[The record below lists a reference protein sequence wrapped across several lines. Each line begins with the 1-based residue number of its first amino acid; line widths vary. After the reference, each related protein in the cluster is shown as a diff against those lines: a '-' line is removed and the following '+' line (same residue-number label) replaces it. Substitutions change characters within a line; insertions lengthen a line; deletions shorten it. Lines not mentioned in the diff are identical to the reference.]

1 MSRIYL
7 KFDWTK
13 YIKKEFDM
21 KLIGN
26 IIWFIFGGLFTGLAW
41 LFLGLLLC
49 ITIIGIPLGIQCFK
63 VAVLS
68 FAPFGK
74 KVDLNPSKHIIANV
88 LWAVLLGWEL
98 ALYYLFAGIFCCIT
112 IIGIPN
118 GIVAFKMMKLAFLP
132 FGAEIKK

>member
-1 MSRIYL
+1 MR
-7 KFDWTK
+7 
-13 YIKKEFDM
+13 
-21 KLIGN
+21 LIGN
-26 IIWFIFGGLFTGLAW
+26 IIWFIFGGLVSGIMWIL
-41 LFLGLLLC
+41 LGLLLC
-49 ITIIGIPLGIQCFK
+49 ITIIGIPLRLQCFK
-63 VAVLS
+63 VAKLS

-74 KVDLNPSKHIIANV
+74 KVDVNPSKHIISNV
-88 LWAVLLGWEL
+88 IWAVLVGWEL

>member
-1 MSRIYL
+1 MR
-7 KFDWTK
+7 
-13 YIKKEFDM
+13 
-21 KLIGN
+21 LIGN
-26 IIWFIFGGLFTGLAW
+26 IIWFIFGGLIS
-41 LFLGLLLC
+41 GLLWLLLGALLC
-49 ITIIGIPLGIQCFK
+49 VTIIGIPLGVQCFK

-98 ALYYLFAGIFCCIT
+98 ALCYLFAGIACCIT

-118 GIVAFKMMKLAFLP
+118 GIVAFKLMKLAFLP
-132 FGAEIKK
+132 FGAQIKG